1 MPSRRIY
8 TLIWNICDCNLIEMP
23 LCYNRNVTGNT
34 DRGGKMLEKKKTKNR
49 VKKKKSLEIITN
61 KWLYLMFLPVFI
73 WYLLFAY
80 LPMGGMVIAF
90 QKYDIVK
97 GIFKSAWVGLT
108 NFKILFTDPYF
119 PRLFSNTLLL
129 NIFGLIFGFPL
140 PIILAIAFNEIRR
153 KKFKKITQTISY
165 LPYFISSVV
174 VMSMVIQFVS
184 NSGLINMVLNKLGHE
199 SINFLQIPKYFRTIF
214 ITTGI
219 WQGTGFGAI
228 IYMAALAGISTEQ
241 YEAATVDGAGKF
253 QKMLYITLPGLAPTI
268 VIMLLINLGSIL
280 NVGHERII
288 LLYNPAIYETA
299 DVFNTYVY
307 REGLANRRYSYAQA
321 MSIFQNTVG
330 FVLVYLANKITRKLD
345 GTTLW

>member
-1 MPSRRIY
+1 MF
-8 TLIWNICDCNLIEMP
+8 L
-23 LCYNRNVTGNT
+23 
-34 DRGGKMLEKKKTKNR
+34 KKCR
-49 VKKKKSLEIITN
+49 AEIHKN

-73 WYLLFAY
+73 WYVLFAY
-80 LPMGGMVIAF
+80 LPMGGIVIAF
-90 QKYDIVK
+90 QKFDIVK
-97 GIFKSAWVGLT
+97 GIANSAWVGLQQFET
-108 NFKILFTDPYF
+108 IFKDPYF
-119 PRLFSNTLLL
+119 FRLLKNTLLI
-129 NIFGLIFGFPL
+129 NVYGLIFGFPL

-153 KKFKKITQTISY
+153 KRFKKITQTISY

-174 VMSMVIQFVS
+174 VMSMVIQFLSPTGIV
-184 NSGLINMVLNKLGHE
+184 NMVLNQLGID
-199 SINFLQIPKYFRTIF
+199 SIYFLQIPQLFRRIF
-214 ITTGI
+214 ISTGI

-228 IYMAALAGISTEQ
+228 IYMAALSGIPDEQ

-288 LLYNPAIYETA
+288 LLYNPVIFETA

-307 REGLANRRYSYAQA
+307 REGILGGRYSYAQA
-321 MSIFQNTVG
+321 LTTFQNIVG
-330 FVLVYLANKITRKLD
+330 FILVYTANKITRKLD

>member
-1 MPSRRIY
+1 
-8 TLIWNICDCNLIEMP
+8 MP
-23 LCYNRNVTGNT
+23 LFYNRNVTGNT
-34 DRGGKMLEKKKTKNR
+34 DRGGKMLEKKK
-49 VKKKKSLEIITN
+49 KKKKRLEILTN

-97 GIFKSAWVGLT
+97 GILNSTWVGLK

-119 PRLFSNTLLL
+119 PRLFRNTLLL

-140 PIILAIAFNEIRR
+140 PIILAIAFNEIGR

-184 NSGLINMVLNKLGHE
+184 NSGLINMALNKLGHE

-228 IYMAALAGISTEQ
+228 IYMAALAGISNEQ

-307 REGLANRRYSYAQA
+307 REGLTHRRYSYAQA

-330 FVLVYLANKITRKLD
+330 FALVYLANKITRKLD

>member
-1 MPSRRIY
+1 
-8 TLIWNICDCNLIEMP
+8 
-23 LCYNRNVTGNT
+23 
-34 DRGGKMLEKKKTKNR
+34 MLEKKKKRKGRTE
-49 VKKKKSLEIITN
+49 LFAN
-61 KWLYLMFLPVFI
+61 KWLYLMFLPVLI

-80 LPMGGMVIAF
+80 LPMFGMVIAF

-97 GIFKSAWVGLT
+97 GIFDSKWVGLT
-108 NFKILFTDPYF
+108 NFKILFSDPYF
-119 PRLFSNTLLL
+119 PRLLSNTLLI
-129 NIFGLIFGFPL
+129 NIYGLIFGFPL
-140 PIILAIAFNEIRR
+140 PIILAIAFNEIGR
-153 KKFKKITQTISY
+153 KKFKKIAQTISY

-184 NSGLINMVLNKLGHE
+184 NSGLINMFLNKLGHE
-199 SINFLQIPKYFRTIF
+199 SINFLQLPQYFRTIF

-228 IYMAALAGISTEQ
+228 IYMAALAGIPTEQ

-253 QKMLYITLPGLAPTI
+253 QKMLYITLPGLSATI
-268 VIMLLINLGSIL
+268 VIMLLINLGSL
-280 NVGHERII
+280 LSVGHERII

-307 REGLANRRYSYAQA
+307 REGLSHRRYSYAQA
-321 MSIFQNTVG
+321 LSIFQNTVG
-330 FVLVYLANKITRKLD
+330 FVLVFIANKITRKLD

>member
-8 TLIWNICDCNLIEMP
+8 TLIWNNCDCNLIEMP

-34 DRGGKMLEKKKTKNR
+34 DRGGKMLEKKK
-49 VKKKKSLEIITN
+49 KKKKRLEIQTN

-97 GIFKSAWVGLT
+97 GILKSTWVGLT

>member
-1 MPSRRIY
+1 
-8 TLIWNICDCNLIEMP
+8 MP
-23 LCYNRNVTGNT
+23 LFYNRNVTGNT
-34 DRGGKMLEKKKTKNR
+34 DKGGKMLEKKKIENKI
-49 VKKKKSLEIITN
+49 KKKKSLEIITN

-97 GIFKSAWVGLT
+97 GILNSAWVGLT

-214 ITTGI
+214 ISTGI

-228 IYMAALAGISTEQ
+228 IYMAALAGIPDEQ

-307 REGLANRRYSYAQA
+307 REGITKGRYSYAQA